1 MPQTAGILAIPA
13 GYTRITNITPSDT
26 VPVPP
31 GTKAIMV
38 EGPGNLSLMMPGAVS
53 PFNMTGVPAFQVI
66 PISPRL
72 VRATGTT
79 ATNIV
84 AMG

>member
-1 MPQTAGILAIPA
+1 MPQTAGILAVPL
-13 GYTRITNITPSDT
+13 GYTKITNITPSDT
-26 VPVPP
+26 VPVPA

-38 EGPGNLSLMMPGAVS
+38 EGTGNLSVMMPGAAS
-53 PFNMTGVPAFQVI
+53 PFNMAAVPAYQVI

-72 VRATGTT
+72 VRASGTT

>member
-1 MPQTAGILAIPA
+1 
-13 GYTRITNITPSDT
+13 
-26 VPVPP
+26 
-31 GTKAIMV
+31 
-38 EGPGNLSLMMPGAVS
+38 MMPGAAS
-53 PFNMTGVPAFQVI
+53 PFNMAAVPAYQVI

-72 VRATGTT
+72 VRASGTT

>member
-1 MPQTAGILAIPA
+1 MPQTAGIKTIPL
-13 GYTRITNITPSDT
+13 GYTRMTNITPSDT
-26 VPVPP
+26 VPVPA

-38 EGPGNLSLMMPGAVS
+38 EGTGNVSVMMPGAAS
-53 PFNMTGVPAFQVI
+53 PFNMAAVPAYQVI
-66 PISPRL
+66 PISPKF
-72 VRATGTT
+72 VRSTGTT